1 MLKSLKN
8 ESVKSDCFEKF
19 CDCRKFAVR
28 FEIINLT
35 NGRSFYERNV

>member
-8 ESVKSDCFEKF
+8 RWVKSDCLHKF
-19 CDCRKFAVR
+19 CDQKFAVR

-35 NGRSFYERNV
+35 NGRSFHERNV